1 MNALTMPMIR
11 RLAGIGL
18 ALAALQGLAGCFP
31 LVAAGAATGVMATL
45 DRRTYGAQ
53 TEDQAIEIR
62 ASSRFSEE
70 VQRAG
75 RIGVT
80 SYNRKVLLTGQV
92 NDERIKAAA
101 EAAVAGMPN
110 VGSVHNELFVGTPP
124 GIATAASDTTIT
136 ARVRAALLEARD
148 LQSNAFK
155 VVTESGTVYLMGMVT
170 RREGDRGAQVASRVG
185 GVNRVVTVFE
195 YLSEDEL
202 ARIERRSP
210 RQ

>member
-1 MNALTMPMIR
+1 MNELTMTTIR

-18 ALAALQGLAGCFP
+18 VLVTLQGLAGCFP

-80 SYNRKVLLTGQV
+80 SFNRKVLLTGQV
-92 NDERIKAAA
+92 NDERSKAAA

-110 VGSVHNELFVGTPP
+110 VSSVHNELFVGTPP

-202 ARIERRSP
+202 ARIERRTP